1 MFTVPM
7 PTVANKANRDQY
19 SIREVLAFPFM
30 KDEQK
35 HEQKL
40 AAEEVGVEA
49 APVEET
55 REYPSPPYLVLW
67 GYLTGLARK

>member
-1 MFTVPM
+1 MFTISTAVV
-7 PTVANKANRDQY
+7 THKANQGQY

-40 AAEEVGVEA
+40 AAEEVGVEPT
-49 APVEET
+49 PVEET
-55 REYPSPPYLVLW
+55 REYPTPPI
-67 GYLTGLARK
+67 